1 MGVNDT
7 GNPGIPQIEFGI
19 LQIFLDSRM
28 VASGGYMSLDLRHC
42 MPPCGG
48 DRMATCGYVLSSPGN
63 QQGSIRPSV
72 HLILSGRA
80 AIVRLAPLSFSAL
93 CPSCTLRVVLLRLC
107 VSWSSAKV
115 QEMIMILATFETVDG
130 EPWAK
135 FRSGYSRCELI
146 PYFLIARALAV
157 SHLAMHVFLI

>member
-1 MGVNDT
+1 MSGHSDKGIERINKHHGT
-7 GNPGIPQIEFGI
+7 LHAPCKPSLPTHLLWPSLQSGRAPQYLSYSKFIFPRMPGF
-19 LQIFLDSRM
+19 S
-28 VASGGYMSLDLRHC
+28 
-42 MPPCGG
+42 
-48 DRMATCGYVLSSPGN
+48 GN

-93 CPSCTLRVVLLRLC
+93 CPSCTLRVVLFRLC

-146 PYFLIARALAV
+146 PYFLITRALAV
-157 SHLAMHVFLI
+157 SHLEMHVFLI